1 MHLYIDKYTLILYKC
16 TTIMYIVHYE
26 LSLRTG
32 RLVMLQ
38 ANELNLRFCNIFGTG
53 KYADL
58 SKAHFRL
65 LRVTVK
71 SLNVPE
77 AAVFQ

>member
-1 MHLYIDKYTLILYKC
+1 
-16 TTIMYIVHYE
+16 MYIVHYE
-26 LSLRTG
+26 LSLRIG

-38 ANELNLRFCNIFGTG
+38 DNELNLRFCNIFGTG

-65 LRVTVK
+65 LITK
-71 SLNVPE
+71 SYS
-77 AAVFQ
+77 